1 MSRRSYAGGAAPTSL
16 ASPITT
22 SSSTATLNSSV
33 GYPDGSTGP
42 FALVLDKGTSAEEK
56 VLVSARS
63 GVTITF
69 AVRGYDGTTAQ
80 NHSAAAGVE
89 HCITSV
95 DVDEA
100 NAHIN
105 ATTGVHGLNVGDQV
119 VGRSTPATLLNKVLS
134 GGVHAVD
141 ALTIGG
147 SAAVTTDGGQT
158 LTGKTLVAPVVTG
171 VMSAQ
176 VIGANSMSVGGAPV
190 VTTNAGQTLTNKTL
204 VGCSLDTPT
213 IVNGSFGGVAAL
225 SGGSLIDGLPI
236 ASRTGTE
243 TLTNKTLTTPTINNA
258 TLTGAV
264 TLGGVPV
271 AVKRFSPVQAVI
283 LSETLPTS
291 GTIPQTLLSVVL
303 DHAAGAEAEVVF
315 TFEAI
320 KAFGNAGA
328 NAYSLALRANGTRFA
343 SAFGRID
350 ADFPGALLG
359 SGISYPPV
367 VVRGIVTVPD
377 NSTTFDVVLTSGAAT
392 YGWTLSAGSTTPA
405 ILSVS
410 PFTLS

>member
-225 SGGSLIDGLPI
+225 SSGSLIDGLPI

-264 TLGGVPV
+264 TVDGVPV
-271 AVKRFSPVQAVI
+271 AVRPFTQQYATMVADSTAVTTNTNFMTVTVTGGAGQVCEVDLSCYGVFFSTITGFNSARLVILMDGTQVASQAITTFMGTGAPFSPTCGPCRAR
-283 LSETLPTS
+283 T
-291 GTIPQTLLSVVL
+291 VVGL
-303 DHAAGAEAEVVF
+303 ASNSVVF
-315 TFEAI
+315 TARLESA
-320 KAFGNAGA
+320 
-328 NAYSLALRANGTRFA
+328 SGTPLVQVLA
-343 SAFGRID
+343 SAT
-350 ADFPGALLG
+350 APA
-359 SGISYPPV
+359 
-367 VVRGIVTVPD
+367 
-377 NSTTFDVVLTSGAAT
+377 VLTAR
-392 YGWTLSAGSTTPA
+392 
-405 ILSVS
+405 
-410 PFTLS
+410 PFYF